1 MADEHTTETLRGSV
15 ESVAFRNEENGF
27 TVLQLATDEELVTVV
42 GCLPGVFAGENLEFS
57 GTWGYHE
64 NFGRQFVASACA
76 RGMPASAADM
86 LKYLSSG
93 AVKGIG
99 PVTAGRIVELFG
111 ADTFKVIEENPKKLA
126 RVKGVSLDGAQ
137 KISDEFKR
145 QHALRDTMIALE
157 RFSMSPT
164 ECLSAYKVFG
174 GEAVKIIETNPYL
187 LCGERIGI
195 GFERADAIA
204 SALSQPPPPACRVEA
219 GIEHVIRHNVGNG
232 HTCLPRARLAAPCR
246 SLLGV
251 TEEDIEQA
259 IDAMLEKGR
268 LITHPLAGR
277 DSIFLP
283 PLYWTERNI
292 AALLKRILQYPPA
305 SQPASE
311 KEIDKIEKKLGVKY
325 EEKQRSAVETALAKG
340 LLILTGGPGTGKT
353 TTVQAIL
360 DLYEARDIDY
370 ALAAP
375 TGRAAKRM
383 SELTGRPAKT
393 IHRLL
398 EVEWGENDKP
408 VFMRNAG
415 NPISANALIID
426 ELSMVDI
433 FLFESIL
440 NALPMGCRL
449 ILVGDSDQLPPVG
462 AGNVLKDIIDAHM
475 LPVVELKEIF
485 RQAKESLI
493 VLNAHKIVGGEM
505 PVLDRRDKDFFFI
518 ETRDIASAAR
528 TVCDL
533 FSKRLPDA
541 YGYSTMTDIQVL
553 CPSRKGETGTV
564 ALNAELQ
571 KLVNPPAKGKK
582 ELAAK
587 NRVLREGDKVM
598 QIKNNYQVVW
608 EKDGESGAGVFNGD
622 IGRLVKIDQAGQTL
636 TVDFDERMAEL
647 PFDHAIELE
656 HAYAVT
662 VHKSQGNEFE
672 AVVMPVIGASDLLCY
687 RNLLYTAVTRAKKL
701 MIVVGRADKIR
712 AMVDNDNKV
721 KRYSALKYFLTE

>member
-1 MADEHTTETLRGSV
+1 MADEQTSDTLRGSV
-15 ESVAFRNEENGF
+15 ESVAFRNEESGF
-27 TVLQLATDEELVTVV
+27 TVLHIATDEELVTVV
-42 GCLPGVFAGENLEFS
+42 GCLPGVFAGENIEVS

-64 NFGRQFVASACA
+64 SYGRQFNAASYV

-93 AVKGIG
+93 AVKGVG
-99 PVTAGRIVELFG
+99 PVTAGRIVEMFG
-111 ADTFKVIEENPKKLA
+111 ADTFKVIEEEPDKLA
-126 RVKGVSLDGAQ
+126 RVKGISRFGAQ
-137 KISDEFKR
+137 QISAEFKR
-145 QHALRDTMIALE
+145 QHALRDIMIALE
-157 RFSMSPT
+157 RYSMSPV
-164 ECLSAYKVFG
+164 ECLNAYKVFG
-174 GEAVKIIETNPYL
+174 EEAVKIIETNPYL
-187 LCGERIGI
+187 LCSERIGI

-204 SALSQPPPPACRVEA
+204 AALAQPPPPACRIEA

-232 HTCLPRARLAAPCR
+232 HTCIPRAKLAAPCC
-246 SLLGV
+246 SLLDVG
-251 TEEDIEQA
+251 EEEIEQS
-259 IDAMLEKGR
+259 IDTMLEKGR
-268 LITHPLAGR
+268 LITHPLGGR
-277 DSIFLP
+277 DHIFLP
-283 PLYWTERNI
+283 PLYWKERNI
-292 AALLKRILQYPPA
+292 AALLRRILQYPPA

-311 KEIDKIEKKLGVKY
+311 KEIDKIEKKLGVQY
-325 EEKQRSAVETALAKG
+325 EEKQRSAIETALAKG

-360 DLYEARDIDY
+360 DLYEARGIDY

-408 VFMRNAG
+408 VFMRNAS
-415 NPISANALIID
+415 NPISANALVID

-449 ILVGDSDQLPPVG
+449 IMVGDSDQLPPVG
-462 AGNVLKDIIDAHM
+462 AGNVLKDIIDSRM

-493 VLNAHKIVGGEM
+493 VVNAHKIVEGGM
-505 PVLDRRDKDFFFI
+505 PVLDLRDRDFFFI
-518 ETRDIASAAR
+518 ETRDIPSALR

-541 YGYSTMTDIQVL
+541 FGYSTMTDIQVL
-553 CPSRKGETGTV
+553 CPSKKGEIGTV
-564 ALNAELQ
+564 ALNAVLQ
-571 KLVNPPAKGKK
+571 KLVNPPAKDKN
-582 ELAAK
+582 EIALK

-598 QIKNNYQVVW
+598 QIKNNYQVTW

-622 IGRLVKIDQAGQTL
+622 IGRLVKISHAGQTL
-636 TVDFDERMAEL
+636 TVDFDERMAIL
-647 PFDHAIELE
+647 PFDHAVELE

-672 AVVMPVIGASDLLCY
+672 AVVMPVIGAPD
-687 RNLLYTAVTRAKKL
+687 LLYTAVTRAKKL
-701 MIVVGRADKIR
+701 MIVVGRADKIK
-712 AMVDNDNKV
+712 AMVDNDKKV